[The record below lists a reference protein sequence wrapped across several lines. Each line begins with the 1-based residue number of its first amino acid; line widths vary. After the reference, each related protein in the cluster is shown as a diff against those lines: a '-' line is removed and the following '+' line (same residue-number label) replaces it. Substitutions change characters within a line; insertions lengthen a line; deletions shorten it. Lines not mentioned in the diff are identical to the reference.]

1 MSINELLKAYGN
13 LDPKT
18 TLAISRF
25 GSEKIVWKGTAES
38 FYNEMKFVYEN
49 VYVFYIDTDGL
60 RVILW

>member
-1 MSINELLKAYGN
+1 MTINELLKSYGN

-25 GSEKIVWKGTAES
+25 GSEKILWIGSAES

-49 VYVFYIDTDGL
+49 VYVFYIGTDGL